1 MPAFYQ
7 IDKERRL
14 VTTTAWGVLT
24 TDAIL
29 AHQQQ
34 LMNDPNFDPDFF
46 QLSDFTQVTGV
57 DIPTEDVR
65 TIAEKNIFSPRSR
78 RALVTDNSEFFGLAR
93 MFEILRDM
101 EGEPGIRVFRNRDE
115 ALNWLF
121 QSK

>member
-24 TDAIL
+24 TDSIL

-46 QLSDFTQVTGV
+46 QLADFTQVTGV

-65 TIAEKNIFSPRSR
+65 TIAEKNIFSSRSR